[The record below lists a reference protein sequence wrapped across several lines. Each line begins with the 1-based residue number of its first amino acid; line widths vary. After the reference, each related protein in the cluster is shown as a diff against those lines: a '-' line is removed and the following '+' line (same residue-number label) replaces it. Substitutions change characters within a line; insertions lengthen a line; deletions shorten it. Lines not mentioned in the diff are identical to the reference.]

1 MEPVLQLLGL
11 SDTEN
16 VLYRVLL
23 EEPGSSSAQ
32 IAERAGMASGA
43 VRHAFEHLESLGLIS
58 RTPESRRRTYVPAPP
73 DVALEALV
81 SRREEELKRVR
92 LEAAQ
97 LAERFAQRIRH
108 HQGVAPVEFV
118 RGHDATYHRWVQVQR
133 TAKREIRLFDRP
145 PYVVPPG
152 EPNPEELGLLSTGIA
167 YRVIYDQESFDVPGK
182 FDAAMACV
190 SAGEQA
196 RVMRGVPVKLMVADD
211 SLALTHNPQRERV
224 QDSLVVH
231 RSGLL
236 NALIVLFDTL
246 WERAIPI
253 DQGQRSSDGE
263 ADIDDLDRQILALL
277 AAGAKDEAIASRL
290 HVGLRTVRR
299 RVRTMMEQLGADTR
313 FEAGVRAARQRWVI

>member
-1 MEPVLQLLGL
+1 MEPVLQLLGM

-16 VLYRVLL
+16 VLYRALL
-23 EEPGSSSAQ
+23 EEPGASSAQ
-32 IAERAGMASGA
+32 IAQRAGMSSAA
-43 VRHAFEHLESLGLIS
+43 VRQSFERLETLGLIS
-58 RTPESRRRTYVPAPP
+58 RIPESKRRYVPAPP

-97 LAERFAQRIRH
+97 LAERFAQRIRD

-133 TAKREIRLFDRP
+133 SAKREIRLLDKP
-145 PYVVPPG
+145 PYVVTPG
-152 EPNPEELGLLSTGIA
+152 EPNPEELALLSTGIS

-182 FDAAMACV
+182 FDSAMSCV
-190 SAGEQA
+190 AAGERS
-196 RVMRGVPVKLMVADD
+196 RVMTGVPVKLMVADD
-211 SLALTHNPQRERV
+211 SLALTHNPQHERV
-224 QDSLVVH
+224 QDILVVH

-253 DQGQRSSDGE
+253 GQSGE
-263 ADIDDLDRQILALL
+263 PSQREAEIDDLDRQILALL
-277 AAGAKDEAIASRL
+277 AAGAKDEAVASRL
-290 HVGLRTVRR
+290 AVGLRTVRR
-299 RVRTMMEQLGADTR
+299 RMQLMMELLDADTR
-313 FEAGVRAARQRWVI
+313 FEAGVRAKERGWIN

>member
-1 MEPVLQLLGL
+1 MEQVLQLLGL

-16 VLYRVLL
+16 VLYRALL
-23 EEPGSSSAQ
+23 EEPGSSSTQ
-32 IAERAGMASGA
+32 IAERSGTPTAA
-43 VRHAFEHLESLGLIS
+43 VEQAFERLESVGLIS
-58 RTPESRRRTYVPAPP
+58 RTPESRGRYVPAPP

-92 LEAAQ
+92 LEAIQ
-97 LAERFAQRIRH
+97 LAERFSQRIRD

-118 RGHDATYHRWVQVQR
+118 RGHEATYHRWVQVQR
-133 TAKREIRLFDRP
+133 SAKHEVRLFDRP

-152 EPNPEELGLLSTGIA
+152 EPNPEEVALLSTGVK
-167 YRVIYDQESFDVPGK
+167 YCVIYDQESFDMPGK
-182 FDAAMACV
+182 FESAMAC
-190 SAGEQA
+190 AALGEEA

-211 SLALTHNPQRERV
+211 TLALTHNPQHERV

-246 WERAIPI
+246 WERAISIGQSESSSEPEEKI
-253 DQGQRSSDGE
+253 DE
-263 ADIDDLDRQILALL
+263 LDRQIIALL

-290 HVGLRTVRR
+290 KVGLRTVRR
-299 RVRTMMEQLGADTR
+299 RVRLMMERLGADTR
-313 FEAGVRAARQRWVI
+313 FEAGVRATRQNWVS